1 MKNEESSES
10 MQIDNK
16 LFRSDLIK
24 KIFKIESFLFGNAK
38 KIKLSNLIDPICNIC
53 HINTE
58 LSHSLWTQLFSKF
71 FLLFN
76 EKQKIN
82 LINEL
87 TPFFA
92 SGIHCIQKNTHL
104 SVLNTFCE
112 SIIENGE
119 LNSSFSHIIK
129 PSLLSY
135 LAKNHNLWHRS
146 LLLCESQY
154 LIEPNT
160 ELLQVLTHLLNILKE
175 DDLKTGLLIFN
186 RAINDPTRIALI
198 YEQQGMYLQ
207 AQKLFEDMISKNV
220 DSYLNDN
227 LSKEQIL
234 ESNLWEEKWV
244 KCCKELNQ
252 WSELNEY
259 ISAKDND
266 LSLTLECA
274 WKSQSDWQMMKTC
287 LITQKETNIPKDQL
301 WKWYLYQ
308 GYYLVC
314 NPDDL
319 HHLMLQSQS
328 VFSLSSTIE
337 SKVEKCM
344 ISALKEWRRLPKLIT
359 PAHTSLLQAAQQII
373 ELQEAFQIQQN
384 LTTLIN
390 QAQALQETKGI
401 IKTWRTRLPL
411 ISDDLSYWND
421 IFQWRQFHYESFT
434 KYFDKQQQNSNQAM
448 LGVHALA
455 QGKSFFV
462 LFCFVHS
469 LILK

>member
-1 MKNEESSES
+1 
-10 MQIDNK
+10 MQIDQES
-16 LFRSDLIK
+16 FRFNLIK
-24 KIFKIESFLFGNAK
+24 KIFQVENNLFKIAT
-38 KIKLSNLIDPICNIC
+38 KINLSKLIDPICSIC
-53 HINTE
+53 HINND
-58 LSHSLWTQLFSKF
+58 LSHSIWTQLFAKF
-71 FLLFN
+71 FNLFS
-76 EKQKIN
+76 EKQKNN
-82 LINEL
+82 LVNEL
-87 TPFFA
+87 TPFYA
-92 SGIHCIQKNTHL
+92 SGIHCIQKNTQL

-112 SIIENGE
+112 SMIEHGE
-119 LNSSFSHIIK
+119 LNAFFAHILK

-146 LLLCESQY
+146 ILLCENQY

-160 ELLQVLTHLLNILKE
+160 DLLHVLINLLNSLKE
-175 DDLKTGLLIFN
+175 EDLKTGILIAN
-186 RAINDPTRIALI
+186 RKQNDSTRIALI

-207 AQKLFEDMISKNV
+207 AQKLFEEMISKNV

-227 LSKEQIL
+227 LNKEQIL

-274 WKSQSDWQMMKTC
+274 WKSQSDWQLMKTC
-287 LITQKETNIPKDQL
+287 LMTQKETNIPKDQL

-328 VFSLSSTIE
+328 VFSLSAAIE

-344 ISALKEWRRLPKLIT
+344 IAALKEWRRLPKLIS

-384 LTTLIN
+384 LTTPIN
-390 QAQALQETKGI
+390 QTQALQETKGI

-411 ISDDLSYWND
+411 INDDLSYWND

-434 KYFDKQQQNSNQAM
+434 NYFEKQQLNSNQAM
-448 LGVHALA
+448 LGVHALS
-455 QGKSFFV
+455 QGNFFKAI
-462 LFCFVHS
+462 FICFFK
-469 LILK
+469 IDI